1 MKHKYINET
10 AGTFIVFAETIAWEI
25 TDPDYRCDVKNM
37 STDREFTG
45 LSWDTAQAII
55 KANQEYLDKLYKI
68 LEDY

>member
-10 AGTFIVFAETIAWEI
+10 AGTFIVFGESGEI

-37 STDREFTG
+37 GTDREFTG

-55 KANQEYLDKLYKI
+55 KANGEYLEKLYKI